1 MTADGAAPMRRV
13 DIVVFDGMTLLD
25 AAGPLEVLRV
35 TDPSGELY
43 CTRLVSTAGG
53 RVRSSAGLEVLTES
67 PSLEGAADTVIV
79 AGGDR
84 LVAEP
89 IDDEL
94 LQLAGD
100 LAQSARRVASVC
112 TGAFVLARLGLL
124 DGRRVTTHWRH
135 AQALADRFPLLDV
148 QPDVIHVRDG
158 RIATSAG
165 ISAGLDLTLAL
176 VEEDLGAAAAREA
189 ARELGVFMQ
198 RPGGQA
204 QFSSALR
211 QATVGDAGLQTVMGE
226 VIEHPERTHSVA
238 SMAER
243 LGGERSAAAQAG
255 EGADRLVAHAVARGR
270 AGRRRP
276 RDHPQRHAAD
286 VSGQTSWIWVGRD
299 DAPRLPTAARGDAER
314 LPRALHQHGP
324 LGMG

>member
-1 MTADGAAPMRRV
+1 MTADGAPPMRRV

-25 AAGPLEVLRV
+25 ATGPLEVLRV
-35 TDPSGELY
+35 ADPSGELY
-43 CTRLVSTAGG
+43 CTRLVSAAGG

-67 PSLEGAADTVIV
+67 PSAEGAADTVIV

-89 IDDEL
+89 IEDEL

-100 LAQSARRVASVC
+100 LAQNARRVASVC

-176 VEEDLGAAAAREA
+176 VEEDLGAAVAREA
-189 ARELGVFMQ
+189 ARELVVFMQ

-226 VIEHPERTHSVA
+226 VLEHPERSHSVA

-243 LGGERSAAAQAG
+243 LGVSSRQLH
-255 EGADRLVAHAVARGR
+255 RLVRAQTGLSPMQWLEAARVDAAREIIHSDMPLTSVARR
-270 AGRRRP
+270 AGFGSDETMRRAFLRQLGVTP
-276 RDHPQRHAAD
+276 
-286 VSGQTSWIWVGRD
+286 SGFRERFTS
-299 DAPRLPTAARGDAER
+299 T
-314 LPRALHQHGP
+314 GP
-324 LGMG
+324 

>member
-1 MTADGAAPMRRV
+1 MTAGGAAPMRRV

-25 AAGPLEVLRV
+25 ATGPLEVLRV
-35 TDPSGELY
+35 ADPSGELY
-43 CTRLVSTAGG
+43 CTRLVSAAGG

-67 PSLEGAADTVIV
+67 PSAEGAADTVIV
-79 AGGDR
+79 VGGDR

-89 IDDEL
+89 IEDEL

-100 LAQSARRVASVC
+100 LSQSARRVASVC

-189 ARELGVFMQ
+189 ARELVVFMQ

-243 LGGERSAAAQAG
+243 LG
-255 EGADRLVAHAVARGR
+255 
-270 AGRRRP
+270 
-276 RDHPQRHAAD
+276 
-286 VSGQTSWIWVGRD
+286 VSSR
-299 DAPRLPTAARGDAER
+299 
-314 LPRALHQHGP
+314 
-324 LGMG
+324 